1 MRIKVFLLSL
11 SLNKNNFPFWNRR
24 KGCALRKSIT
34 IASLWFLP
42 KKKKKKT
49 LSANKEVNR
58 VMQHQIP

>member
-1 MRIKVFLLSL
+1 MCFEKEHYNCFFMVYP
-11 SLNKNNFPFWNRR
+11 K
-24 KGCALRKSIT
+24 
-34 IASLWFLP
+34 